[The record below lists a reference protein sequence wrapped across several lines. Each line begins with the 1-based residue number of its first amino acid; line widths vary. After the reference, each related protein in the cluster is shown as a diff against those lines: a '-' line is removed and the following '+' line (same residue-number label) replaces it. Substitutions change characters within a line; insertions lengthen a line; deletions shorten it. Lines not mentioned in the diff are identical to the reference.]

1 MKSNTII
8 LSFILF
14 SLLLAFAGCKDEPPA
29 TPDCPRCWDRDMIC
43 VDAQCDC
50 PEESIETWLEL
61 RTSLTSNE
69 LEARKFCIMPS
80 PKTFVAYVE
89 PFECIDTFGLTFVE
103 EPWTDSPNEI
113 GVPTGTS
120 LVSEIPD
127 EAGYGLSSQVLY
139 IPPMT
144 PDSLR
149 EIQIELLAP
158 SRGEL
163 GVDFCRDRAEDGSIA
178 GYSRM
183 VYKGIMVHPDTIKG
197 RIEFR
202 GNATGGTLS
211 HLADEVIVP
220 VDLIRTIPYKE

>member
-1 MKSNTII
+1 MKYSII
-8 LSFILF
+8 IFTLF
-14 SLLLAFAGCKDEPPA
+14 SLFLAFAGCKDEAPA

-89 PFECIDTFGLTFVE
+89 PFECIDTFGLTFAR
-103 EPWTDSPNEI
+103 EPWTDSPNEV
-113 GVPTGTS
+113 GAPTGVS

-127 EAGYGLSSQVLY
+127 EAGYNLGRQVLY

-144 PDSLR
+144 PDSLK
-149 EIQIELLAP
+149 EIHIHLLQP
-158 SRGEL
+158 TIGEL
-163 GVDFCRDRAEDGSIA
+163 GITFCRDRAEDGSITGGA
-178 GYSRM
+178 RM
-183 VYKGIMVHPDTIKG
+183 VYKGVFVHPDTIKG
-197 RIEFR
+197 RIEFQVMEDA
-202 GNATGGTLS
+202 NNTLEY
-211 HLADEVIVP
+211 LEDEIIEP